1 MKEPHGL
8 SNYIAAVLKMES
20 STFCRVL
27 GDASKVVS
35 KQQNG
40 GGNNNAHSRGY
51 YHNNQK
57 AAVLDVKPQKENVP
71 PSRPSQGPRQRH
83 SDAELDAIRRQGFGL
98 NVGINGLKCMK
109 KSVLS
114 RNSGCLWLSMDLN
127 WSCWIM
133 KMSWRRSYLRSC
145 YVLS

>member
-8 SNYIAAVLKMES
+8 SNYIAAVLKMEY

-57 AAVLDVKPQKENVP
+57 AVVLDVKPQKENVP
-71 PSRPSQGPRQRH
+71 PSRPSQRPRQCH
-83 SDAELDAIRRQGFGL
+83 SDAELDAMRRHGFCFKCGDKWSKVHEEICSKKEFRVL
-98 NVGINGLKCMK
+98 TVINGFELE
-109 KSVLS
+109 LLY
-114 RNSGCLWLSMDLN
+114 NEEELE
-127 WSCWIM
+127 
-133 KMSWRRSYLRSC
+133 
-145 YVLS
+145 